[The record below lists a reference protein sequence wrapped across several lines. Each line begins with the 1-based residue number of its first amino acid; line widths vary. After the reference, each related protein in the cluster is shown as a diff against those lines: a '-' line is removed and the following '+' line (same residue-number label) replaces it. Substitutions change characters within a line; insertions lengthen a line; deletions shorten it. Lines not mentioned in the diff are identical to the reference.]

1 VRRRS
6 DRAYDAAAATF
17 DRHRKLP
24 EGVAQ
29 ATRGAVLRAL
39 DLMRRRLVDL
49 GAGTGRIVRAFV
61 EAGDAY
67 AGVDVSL
74 GMLREFARNV
84 GARDG
89 VSVLLQASAYGS

>member
-6 DRAYDAAAATF
+6 DRPYDAAAATF

-29 ATRGAVLRAL
+29 AIRGAVLRAL
-39 DLMRRRLVDL
+39 DLMRPRLVDL
-49 GAGTGRIVRAFV
+49 GAGTGRIGRAFV

-67 AGVDVSL
+67 VGVDVSL
-74 GMLREFARNV
+74 G
-84 GARDG
+84 GSG
-89 VSVLLQASAYGS
+89 LL